1 MATTSS
7 PPRSNTRTRVS
18 SSARAV
24 STITG
29 VCGSISPAGPGAAP
43 HGVEQTE
50 RLAVEV
56 GEHQLRPVR
65 GEEVQRVPAAAGEQD
80 LVAVG
85 CELIG
90 EERAGALV
98 LLDDQDQVRTH
109 VSLLPL
115 E

>member
-1 MATTSS
+1 M
-7 PPRSNTRTRVS
+7 
-18 SSARAV
+18 
-24 STITG
+24 
-29 VCGSISPAGPGAAP
+29 CGSISPAGPGAAS

-50 RLAVEV
+50 RLPVEV